1 MNEENK
7 FNWIDEMGQD
17 ENGEDIT
24 LPNPDWFGVYFAC
37 NF

>member
-1 MNEENK
+1 M
-7 FNWIDEMGQD
+7 DEMGQD
-17 ENGEDIT
+17 EEGEDIT